1 MKGRKISEDFHV
13 DLNTAELRRMVASGQ
28 RPSPAGSRE
37 GGTDIASMA
46 NNVREVRKLH

>member
-28 RPSPAGSRE
+28 RPSPAVSRE
-37 GGTDIASMA
+37 GGTDMASMA